1 MINEIAAEIHAN
13 AEAHGWWDDDRKLP
27 ELIALCHSE
36 LSEALEEDRAG
47 RPLTYYDIELENGEM
62 QRVVG
67 IDDSGTCKME
77 GAATELIDCVI
88 RILDML
94 AHYKVDVTRVL
105 LAKMRYNRNRPYK
118 HGKRY

>member
-1 MINEIAAEIHAN
+1 MLNDIAAEIHAN
-13 AEAHGWWDDDRKLP
+13 AETHGWWEGDRQMP

-36 LSEALEEDRAG
+36 LSEALEADRAG
-47 RPLTYYDIELENGEM
+47 DPLTYYEIPLESGET
-62 QRVVG
+62 QRIIG
-67 IDDSGTCKME
+67 IDDSGAYKME

-88 RILDML
+88 RIFDML
-94 AHYKVDVTRVL
+94 AHYKVDITRVL